1 MNHFRKISITGFKS
15 IEHQTVELSD
25 LNVVIGA
32 NGSGKSNLIGAFKL
46 LERVAS
52 QNLQL
57 YVGEQGGA
65 DRFFHHGQKITPT
78 LSIQVEPDLAVYA
91 FQLKP
96 AFGDTLIFQRE
107 EMRRQHDKEQQR
119 IERDSGHRESEFRQR
134 PSFSQFSDFS
144 ISHFSDTSDSAACK
158 RLCDIDDNRSLRSD
172 AANLAAFLYWIQQI
186 HPTNYRRIVEHIRA
200 VAPFFEDFTLAPSRH
215 NPGKIKL
222 EWKQRGS
229 DAYFDAYSLSDG
241 TLRFICLCVLLL
253 QPEPPALIILDE
265 PELGLHPAAI
275 HLLAEMVEAASRQ
288 GQVLLATQSVT
299 LLDHFDPAAVI
310 VAEHDGRQS
319 TFRRLSPE
327 DLSQW
332 LEDFS
337 LGELWEKNVIGGR
350 P

>member
-1 MNHFRKISITGFKS
+1 VCIEFENDGYEFNLKS
-15 IEHQTVELSD
+15 
-25 LNVVIGA
+25 G
-32 NGSGKSNLIGAFKL
+32 
-46 LERVAS
+46 
-52 QNLQL
+52 
-57 YVGEQGGA
+57 
-65 DRFFHHGQKITPT
+65 
-78 LSIQVEPDLAVYA
+78 
-91 FQLKP
+91 
-96 AFGDTLIFQRE
+96 FGDTLIFGFEKQYLNTGGE
-107 EMRRQHDKEQQR
+107 LTNQWGP
-119 IERDSGHRESEFRQR
+119 IATGHRESFLKEFTLNPIIKWQ
-134 PSFSQFSDFS
+134 PELSSDSPNFVRLPE
-144 ISHFSDTSDSAACK
+144 ILHYFDFAIFHFSDTSDSAACK
-158 RLCDIDDNRSLRSD
+158 RLCDIDDNRVLRSD

-299 LLDHFDPAAVI
+299 LLDHFAPSSVI

-319 TFRRLSPE
+319 MFRRLSPE